1 MTLFFVTWFV
11 INFIFVVRISAYPS
25 FVMWQVNMMKPQCKK
40 KKKRLFTQR
49 SVCFCRNYF
58 KNWMYL
64 DMFGV
69 CMWEATE
76 GLWPTR
82 STVEVVIRGIVWT
95 SSVLCPPGETPWCLM
110 KYRMRWHQVYLRSQV
125 ELEVAM
131 TYRGNGLLTLGGKIK
146 WKDQKIKTNAQMFL
160 YVYIPTFMSNYW
172 IPTIS

>member
-131 TYRGNGLLTLGGKIK
+131 TTVQRK
-146 WKDQKIKTNAQMFL
+146 WAVDIGWKNQMERSKHKDKCSNVSICLHPYF
-160 YVYIPTFMSNYW
+160 YV
-172 IPTIS
+172 